1 MQLKNDAGQNAG
13 CEAHTNDL
21 KIGFAFV
28 QDIIDSQ
35 SGRNGFYLQREF
47 GRKFRGLLLEHGHD
61 NFLPSSALPLEYM
74 VFGLPHRIQRLGPK
88 CE

>member
-28 QDIIDSQ
+28 QDIIDDDAHHPLARLRSHQ
-35 SGRNGFYLQREF
+35 STAVPQRVYAALVIALKIF
-47 GRKFRGLLLEHGHD
+47 NSFPLVVLSTRSVYLLLT
-61 NFLPSSALPLEYM
+61 SA
-74 VFGLPHRIQRLGPK
+74 I
-88 CE
+88 